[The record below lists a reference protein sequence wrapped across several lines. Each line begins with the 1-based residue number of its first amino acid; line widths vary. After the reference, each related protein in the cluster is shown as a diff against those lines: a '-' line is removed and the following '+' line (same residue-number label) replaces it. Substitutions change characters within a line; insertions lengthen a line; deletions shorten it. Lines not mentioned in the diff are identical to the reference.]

1 MYNKVM
7 KFEWNSEKNEW
18 LKKERGIS
26 FERIIFHLSQGD
38 LWKIADHPDQERY
51 PGQKIYFV
59 IVENYICMVPYVKEK
74 DHIFLKTIIPSRK
87 ATRDYEKEKEQNNE
101 IR

>member
-1 MYNKVM
+1 M
-7 KFEWNSEKNEW
+7 KFEWDSEKNEW

-38 LWKIADHPDQERY
+38 LWKIANHPDQGKY

-59 IVENYICMVPYVKEK
+59 IVGNYICMVPHIKEK
-74 DHIFLKTIIPSRK
+74 DQIFLKTIIPSRK
-87 ATRDYEKEKEQNNE
+87 ATRDYEEEKEENGE

>member
-1 MYNKVM
+1 MGFRKNK
-7 KFEWNSEKNEW
+7 W

-26 FERIIFHLSQGD
+26 FERIIFHLFQGD

-59 IVENYICMVPYVKEK
+59 ILENYICMVPYVKEK
-74 DHIFLKTIIPSRK
+74 DRIFLKTIIPSRK
-87 ATRDYEKEKEQNNE
+87 ATRDYEKEKEKNDE

>member
-1 MYNKVM
+1 MGFRKNK
-7 KFEWNSEKNEW
+7 W

-26 FERIIFHLSQGD
+26 FERIIFHLFQGD
-38 LWKIADHPDQERY
+38 FLWKIADHPDQERY

-59 IVENYICMVPYVKEK
+59 ILENYICMVPYVKEK
-74 DHIFLKTIIPSRK
+74 DRIFLKTIIPSRK
-87 ATRDYEKEKEQNNE
+87 ATRDYEKEKEKNDE